1 MFDTIVESVLNEI
14 SAEDAYNKFYNFID
28 RDIFDQIVMA
38 NNGKFDK
45 LVRFLMDAMKAKKI
59 AYGDAGS
66 ILRSYNNTNNEVRMA
81 VKTKFEK
88 GEYEDPIDILK
99 DIEFFEKN
107 GVVTTK
113 SIQKMGYGV
122 LFDTNE
128 EKLTYTTTYEANH
141 HYYGNTSWCT
151 ASDRMGRYDA
161 WLYFLYYLLALS
173 GVDEVKNEYLDGNIG
188 VGKKEANSA
197 LIQYINKEEGKIYQL
212 QVYRNGYFGQICDD
226 KDNTAAFVELGMSEE
241 AKQAIYSN
249 IEKIVDLTTQS
260 IEKECAYQLTKEDS
274 LKKRK
279 DARRKK
285 LYSQLEYAFN
295 EKLNIVK
302 QANEHLFNSNLLM
315 NKEFVEKI
323 ARNSAAIGEQDSNLS
338 DEYEEMLKS
347 QGYVSI
353 STAVAF
359 ENGFCAIIVQPSYGK
374 VKALNTDFNLEDV
387 FLDGLNYDPF
397 TFLNYD
403 KDDEIFENIVKDKD
417 LELKSA
423 LIILDADITTFRF
436 DGFRVQNVNRV
447 INVIKFDTARAYVG
461 GCFNSGLK
469 VNSQAYL
476 LYTDYEALPNII
488 GYCINGKTYL
498 YSFMNGKTLD
508 ISKYVA
514 IGDEDTTM
522 SGSIKYFWCDGLIT
536 IIFKLSTKEKLG
548 LIIDSNFNVIRTVE
562 WCFINSGIS
571 TVNVFVLCDTKTKEL
586 FTVSRSGLNEV
597 GKTLGEEGVT
607 IAYRGREI
615 RVDKNGNGYQ
625 FNATIL

>member
-1 MFDTIVESVLNEI
+1 MFNNIVESVLNEI

-28 RDIFDQIVMA
+28 RDIFDQIVAA

-66 ILRSYNNTNNEVRMA
+66 ILRSYNNTDNEVRMA

-151 ASDRMGRYDA
+151 ASDRMGRYDG
-161 WLYFLYYLLALS
+161 WLYFLYYLLSIS
-173 GVDEVKNEYLDGNIG
+173 GVDEVKDEYLNGNIG
-188 VGKKEANSA
+188 VGKEEANSA
-197 LIQYINKEEGKIYQL
+197 LIQYINKKEGELYQI
-212 QVYRNGYFGQICDD
+212 QVYRNGRFGQICDD
-226 KDNTAAFVELGMSEE
+226 KDNTAAAIYLGMSDE
-241 AKQAIYSN
+241 AKQAIYDN

-295 EKLNIVK
+295 EKLNVVK
-302 QANEHLFNSNLLM
+302 QANEKLFNSNLLM

-323 ARNSAAIGEQDSNLS
+323 VKNSAAIGEQDSGLS
-338 DEYEEMLKS
+338 NEYEEMLKS
-347 QGYVSI
+347 QGYVNI

-359 ENGFCAIIVQPSYGK
+359 ENGFCAIMVQSAYGK

-387 FLDGLNYDPF
+387 FLDDLSYDPF
-397 TFLNYD
+397 TFSNYD
-403 KDDEIFENIVKDKD
+403 DDDDIFENIAKDKD

-423 LIILDADITTFRF
+423 LIILDADITLFRF
-436 DGFRVQNVNRV
+436 DGFRVQNVKRV
-447 INVIKFDTARAYVG
+447 INVFKFDTARAYVG
-461 GCFNSGLK
+461 GCFNSGLR

-488 GYCINGKTYL
+488 GYSINGKAYL
-498 YSFMNGKTLD
+498 YSFMNGKTID

-514 IGDEDTTM
+514 ISDEDTSM
-522 SGSIKYFWCDGLIT
+522 FGSIKYFWCDGLIT
-536 IIFKLSTKEKLG
+536 ILFKLSTKEKLG

-562 WCFINSGIS
+562 WCFINSGMS
-571 TVNVFVLCDTKTKEL
+571 TVNVFVVCDKKTNEL

-615 RVDKNGNGYQ
+615 RVDKNGNQ
-625 FNATIL
+625 FNAAILL